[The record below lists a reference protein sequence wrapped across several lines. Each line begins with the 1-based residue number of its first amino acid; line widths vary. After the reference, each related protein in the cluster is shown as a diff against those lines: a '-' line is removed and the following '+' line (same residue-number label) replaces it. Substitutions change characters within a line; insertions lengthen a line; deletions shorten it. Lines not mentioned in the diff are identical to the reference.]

1 MYAPE
6 GRALSMLTV
15 LGGSCL
21 AGLAVAF
28 GLLVTARRYIASAH
42 A

>member
-1 MYAPE
+1 MYAHE

-15 LGGSCL
+15 LGGSRRV
-21 AGLAVAF
+21 GLAVAF
-28 GLLVTARRYIASAH
+28 GLMVTARRYIASAH